1 MRARDLASAAELAAD
16 LALAETP
23 AARIKGLLGH
33 KVLPEGSGLWLTPC
47 NCVHSFG
54 MKFPIDVLFLDGAL
68 RVVGLVE
75 HLAPNR
81 VSRVYCRARSAMELP
96 AGTLSRSGTGV
107 GNRIEVTGPGRPLP
121 KGEPASEAAS
131 PLRQSLLWYALLLL
145 AHLTL
150 IWVLPYFPSQDG
162 PSHLYNLVIL
172 NDLLHGG
179 GVWGRFYEYQ
189 LRLTPNLGFH
199 LAAYPL
205 LQFLPP
211 QATER
216 SFLSLYLLVLA
227 GAVPYLLR
235 SFQGRAFPLSFVVFP
250 LVFNFTLL
258 MGFYSYCLAAVLF
271 QAALGCTWQ
280 TRQRPGWQRLF
291 ICTGMGA
298 VLYLS
303 HLTAGALFAGAVV
316 LLPVAEGEGK
326 SLAARI
332 AKGFGLALPLFL
344 LLGHYLAQAQH
355 GSLPAPGKL
364 FSLARLGRL
373 LGDFFLFSTVS
384 FSRLQLF
391 PLCLLLGILLVLAKL
406 RMSRWRAGERLAPP
420 ERYLLVLAGAIFFV
434 YLAAPNGFAGGSFFN
449 ERLPWVILA
458 LVLPVLAAVPQAS
471 SPGWRRLLIAQA
483 CLFFLVNTHVLW
495 TQGRGVERFVS
506 SLAVPL
512 PQGSCVALYRSGQ
525 PEQLP
530 VDPLLHALGYPCLNG
545 RYVDIGNYE
554 TQLDYFPVRFSRK
567 LPPLPGPDAVAYWPR
582 AIPWGD
588 YPAIGYLYG
597 VNTNGTDRRLLSDH
611 FQIVREK
618 GPYSLW
624 QRIPLTAEEL
634 RRVPRPLTRGTGP
647 TDASQLASRPPQREH

>member
-1 MRARDLASAAELAAD
+1 M
-16 LALAETP
+16 AETP
-23 AARIKGLLGH
+23 AARIKGLLGRNA
-33 KVLPEGSGLWLTPC
+33 LPEGTGLWLTPC
-47 NCVHSFG
+47 SGVHSFG

-81 VSRVYCRARSAMELP
+81 VSRIYFRARSAMELP

-107 GNRIEVTGPGRPLP
+107 GNRIEVTGPARPLP
-121 KGEPASEAAS
+121 QGEPAAEGAYA
-131 PLRQSLLWYALLLL
+131 LHESLLWYALLLL

-150 IWVLPYFPSQDG
+150 IWALPYFPSQDG
-162 PSHLYNLVIL
+162 PSHLYNLAIL

-179 GVWGRFYEYQ
+179 SVWGRFYEHQ

-211 QATER
+211 QATEG

-227 GAVPYLLR
+227 GVVPYLLR
-235 SFQGRAFPLSFVVFP
+235 SFQRRAFPLSFVVFP

-271 QAALGCTWQ
+271 LAALACTWR
-280 TRQRPGWQRLF
+280 TRERPSWQRLF

-303 HLTAGALFAGAVV
+303 HLTACALFAGAVV

-326 SLAARI
+326 SPAARF
-332 AKGFGLALPLFL
+332 AKGVLLALPLFL
-344 LLGHYLAQAQH
+344 LLGYYLAQAQH
-355 GSLPAPGKL
+355 GTLPAPEKL

-373 LGDFFLFSTVS
+373 LCDFFLFSTVS
-384 FSRLQLF
+384 FSLLQLL
-391 PLCLLLGILLVLAKL
+391 PLCLLLGIVLVLAKL
-406 RMSRWRAGERLAPP
+406 RMSRWRSGERLAPP

-449 ERLPWVILA
+449 ERLPWVILT

-483 CLFFLVNTHVLW
+483 CLFFLVNGFVLW
-495 TQGRGVERFVS
+495 SQGQGVQRFVS
-506 SLAVPL
+506 SLAVSL
-512 PQGSCVALYRSGQ
+512 PQGSCVALYRPARPG
-525 PEQLP
+525 QLP
-530 VDPLLHALGYPCLNG
+530 VDPLLHALAYPCLNG

-567 LPPLPGPDAVAYWPR
+567 LPSLPGPDAVAYWPR

-588 YPAIGYLYG
+588 FPAVGYLYG
-597 VNTNGTDRRLLSDH
+597 VNTDGVDRRLLSDH
-611 FQIVREK
+611 FQIVLER

-624 QRIPLTAEEL
+624 QRIPPAAEEP
-634 RRVPRPLTRGTGP
+634 RMVPPPLTREAAPPAANQVAQP
-647 TDASQLASRPPQREH
+647 TPAT